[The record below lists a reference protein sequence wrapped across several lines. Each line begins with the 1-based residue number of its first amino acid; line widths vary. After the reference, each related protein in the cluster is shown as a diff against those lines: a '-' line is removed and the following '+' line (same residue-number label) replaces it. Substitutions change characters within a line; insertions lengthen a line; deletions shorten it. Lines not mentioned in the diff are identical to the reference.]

1 MSGISENSRFISLTP
16 TNGTQFTEGKK
27 VIFEVPPSIS
37 FIKGKDSYIS
47 VDLER
52 DTDNAFMAHPNLL
65 AGANALIDRVDIFS
79 LENGQLLESLRNY
92 NLWSAIENQYA
103 VEDPTQI
110 VNKQGCMTPHRSHI
124 VASNAETKVLTRTR
138 ESVVV
143 HQPGATRLSTISFD
157 GFDKGMTHK
166 FLIPLR
172 AGIFNHYSQEEK
184 LTPNLLYGGLRIEI
198 VLAKNE
204 LVLNRVSSQLDNGTA
219 FNCKDYE
226 GGIPI
231 DAIAGANVA
240 VTTGNIRDAQNLG
253 FSVGRQI
260 VIQNSDSSVNVT
272 RNITA
277 IAHNANKMRVT
288 FDGGAVT
295 ANTNNPRIHHP
306 TTAKTKYIA
315 KNLELKVL
323 EVIPP
328 QEMMKKAIK
337 ESQIDFISYE
347 VFVDNLPAS
356 SLNHQVEFPSVATR
370 AKAVFTHYIPNDTEN
385 DDVSPTYYAGA
396 CPTDT
401 NLNSVQYFI
410 NNKLYPLKAYNP
422 DSFND
427 RIVAYNE
434 IVKAMRAVGVNVKR
448 LGDSRNA
455 GDYSFTYLTAR
466 ELARGDFVYP
476 LKDAEAQLRTE
487 YSAVRTTN
495 HKLISFVFSVRSV
508 MIDQNNLSVML

>member
-16 TNGTQFTEGKK
+16 TNGTEFTEGKK

-37 FIKGKDSYIS
+37 FIKGQDSYIS
-47 VDLER
+47 VDLEN
-52 DTDNAFMAHPNLL
+52 TSDNKAMAHPNLL
-65 AGANALIDRVDIFS
+65 AGASALIERVDIFS

-110 VNKQGCMTPHRSHI
+110 VLKNGCMTPHRSHI
-124 VASNAETKVLTRTR
+124 VASNAETKALNRSK
-138 ESVVV
+138 EAIVVQQ
-143 HQPGATRLSTISFD
+143 HGATRLSSIDKSGADRSFS
-157 GFDKGMTHK
+157 HK
-166 FLIPLR
+166 FIIPIR
-172 AGIFNHYSQEEK
+172 SGVFNHYSKEEK

-204 LVLNRVSSQLDNGTA
+204 HVLNRVQSQDDTGQAHNM
-219 FNCKDYE
+219 KDHA
-226 GGIPI
+226 GGFPI
-231 DAIAGANVA
+231 EDIGGANVA
-240 VTTGNIRDAQNLG
+240 ITTANCRSAQNLG
-253 FSVGRQI
+253 LVVGQQVRLL
-260 VIQNSDSSVNVT
+260 NNDGSTDAT

-277 IAHNANKMRVT
+277 ITHNANKMRVE
-288 FDGGAVT
+288 FDGGALT
-295 ANTNNPRIHHP
+295 LNTNEPRICHP
-306 TTAKTKYIA
+306 ANNKVKYTAK
-315 KNLELKVL
+315 NMELKVL

-328 QEMMKKAIK
+328 QDLMRAAIK
-337 ESQIDFISYE
+337 ESQIDYISYE

-356 SLNHQVEFPSVATR
+356 SLNHQVEFPSVATK
-370 AKAVFTHYIPNDTEN
+370 AKSVFTHYILNTDEN
-385 DDVSPTYYAGA
+385 DDVSPSYYSGSA
-396 CPTDT
+396 PTDT
-401 NLNSVQYFI
+401 HLNSVQYFI

-434 IVKAMRAVGVNVKR
+434 MVKAFRAAGITVKR

-487 YSAVRTTN
+487 YSTARAAN

-508 MIDQNNLSVML
+508 MIDQNNLSVSF